1 LKDGSGS
8 LADRDP
14 DSHGLTFLSLLGGE
28 RSPGWHQHA
37 KGAVHGLTFDTTPLD
52 LRQAGLE
59 GVAFRFAEIVDL
71 MPTLEEIVV
80 TGGALLRDPDWVQIM
95 ADALGRPVTTSGVN
109 EASLRGAAVAVLER
123 LGERPAPAPLGAV
136 VEPRADKAA
145 VFRAAR
151 ERQRLLYEVVTSEPT
166 S

>member
-1 LKDGSGS
+1 MRIACVHIPQFALQCATR
-8 LADRDP
+8 LDP
-14 DSHGLTFLSLLGGE
+14 
-28 RSPGWHQHA
+28 A
-37 KGAVHGLTFDTTPLD
+37 
-52 LRQAGLE
+52 
-59 GVAFRFAEIVDL
+59 
-71 MPTLEEIVV
+71 
-80 TGGALLRDPDWVQIM
+80 
-95 ADALGRPVTTSGVN
+95 
-109 EASLRGAAVAVLER
+109 LRGAAVAVLER